1 MVNKEIVIIIIII
14 IIIIT
19 IIIIETLARKRSQHT
34 YQLWHA
40 RYGHVKVLFM
50 FLLPIKFGKLRK
62 YNG

>member
-1 MVNKEIVIIIIII
+1 MLLLLKKIII

-19 IIIIETLARKRSQHT
+19 IIIIIIETLARRRAQHT

-40 RYGHVKVLFM
+40 RYGYVKVLFL

-62 YNG
+62 YNE